1 MNKQINRLLKVAYGS
16 EEAKSDIITFI
27 ITPGRRNVIQTIKGD
42 IIIVNYNIL
51 LCIVNI
57 IQRQRH

>member
-1 MNKQINRLLKVAYGS
+1 MNKQINWLLKVAYGS